1 MNDIDRKKSVNFI
14 KGLTQLIKETG
25 VEIAAEANMG
35 IDLYDEVSGRYLGE
49 ITVEADTISLYC
61 GDDEPIDVIQR
72 EQP

>member
-14 KGLTQLIKETG
+14 KGLAQLIKETG

-35 IDLYDEVSGRYLGE
+35 IDLYDEKSGRYLGE
-49 ITVEADTISLYC
+49 ITVEADAINLYC